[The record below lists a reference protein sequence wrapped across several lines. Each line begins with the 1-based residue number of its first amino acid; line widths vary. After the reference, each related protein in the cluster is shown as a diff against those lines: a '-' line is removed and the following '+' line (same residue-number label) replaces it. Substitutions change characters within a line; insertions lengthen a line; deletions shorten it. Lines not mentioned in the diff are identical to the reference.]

1 LSEVDTRFISFV
13 PPMILNV
20 GGIVTARV
28 EPMEK
33 IRVDA
38 KGRVCIPKSL
48 RKGLGLDRGTE
59 LEVLEEGGRII
70 LAPLV
75 KDPVEAI
82 FDMLG
87 RALPEGKTAT
97 EIQRGLRAEWD
108 QDVEGE
114 ASHARGFSK

>member
-1 LSEVDTRFISFV
+1 
-13 PPMILNV
+13 
-20 GGIVTARV
+20 VTARV
-28 EPMEK
+28 KPMER

-38 KGRVCIPKSL
+38 KGRVSIPKGL
-48 RKGLGLDRGTE
+48 RKSLGLEEGTE

-75 KDPVEAI
+75 EDPVEAV
-82 FDMLG
+82 FDVLG

-108 QDVEGE
+108 RDIERE
-114 ASHARGFSK
+114 ASRARGVFK